1 MISNWLFWAIPRN
14 YIRRYL
20 FTFWLVMFFI
30 PTYFLGLQFTKL
42 GFIINWIWFDL
53 VFYGWVRAKQ
63 KIEGD
68 EE

>member
-14 YIRRYL
+14 YVRRYL
-20 FTFWLVMFFI
+20 FMFWLVMFFL
-30 PTYFLGLQFTKL
+30 PGYFLGLQFTKL

-63 KIEGD
+63 MIGD
-68 EE
+68 DK

>member
-63 KIEGD
+63 MIEGD

>member
-1 MISNWLFWAIPRN
+1 MILNWIFWAIPKD
-14 YIRRYL
+14 YVRRYL
-20 FTFWLVMFFI
+20 FMFWLVMFFLPGYI
-30 PTYFLGLQFTKL
+30 FGLQFTKL

-63 KIEGD
+63 MIEGD

>member
-1 MISNWLFWAIPRN
+1 M
-14 YIRRYL
+14 
-20 FTFWLVMFFI
+20 FWLVMFFL

-63 KIEGD
+63 ILGD
-68 EE
+68 DE